1 MSVFGIGSKPQDK
14 FLVFSN
20 ALKKGEKPT
29 FDMTFFSLTYIP
41 PEPKTK
47 EKPPNAWF
55 ARGTQLTLEE
65 NTIIDRLVIEDHGQK
80 TEDGKPTQAIQEL
93 ENCRFK
99 SVKFY
104 EPSRF
109 KPNEKDPKGLI
120 ITFDIMFADIEKK
133 KTFWEKKGGGKDL
146 LFLSVGKSTKQGG
159 MFSSGGNAIPVFRQ
173 LTDGGSDQPYYTV
186 VDLVIS
192 ESIKDVGYDSYF
204 IDSLKEHLTGKHQS
218 EETSK
223 TPDAAPGTGGK
234 EVVDSLKGVG
244 KATEH
249 LVDAVSGET
258 KGPSKEQKKGGK
270 GKKTYCK
277 KSSMKHKKRR
287 ISKKRRTDIINK
299 NKNKKNV

>member
-1 MSVFGIGSKPQDK
+1 MFEFGSKNQDK

-20 ALKKGEKPT
+20 ALKEGEKPT

-65 NTIIDRLVIEDHGQK
+65 NTIIDKLKIEDHGQK

-93 ENCRFK
+93 ENCKFK

-109 KPNEKDPKGLI
+109 KKDEKDPKGLI
-120 ITFDIMFADIEKK
+120 ITFDIMFADLDKK
-133 KTFWEKKGGGKDL
+133 KTFWEKTGGGKDL

-244 KATEH
+244 KAGEH
-249 LVDAVSGET
+249 LVDAVSEI
-258 KGPSKEQKKGGK
+258 KVSEINGGK
-270 GKKTYCK
+270 KRKTFRKTTRKKNK
-277 KSSMKHKKRR
+277 RKNKRR
-287 ISKKRRTDIINK
+287 YSRRR
-299 NKNKKNV
+299 